1 MPPPAFCE
9 SRYSGLAGCGKTDL
23 GASKALG
30 AAVRSYLLPNYLSQR
45 LIDPLLPARPGFLK
59 VIENVPVNSQRDK
72 LLGIRDRRTLR
83 REFRGLRG
91 CCLERRL
98 SRIP

>member
-1 MPPPAFCE
+1 MEEIEALRNQS
-9 SRYSGLAGCGKTDL
+9 SRALA
-23 GASKALG
+23 AS
-30 AAVRSYLLPNYLSQR
+30 SLLPNYLSQR

-83 REFRGLRG
+83 REFCGLGG
-91 CCLERRL
+91 CRLERRL

>member
-9 SRYSGLAGCGKTDL
+9 SRDSGLAPRGKRLLTRQRD
-23 GASKALG
+23 LG
-30 AAVRSYLLPNYLSQR
+30 AAVRPYLLPDYVSQR
-45 LIDPLLPARPGFLK
+45 LIDPVLPARPGFLK

-72 LLGIRDRRTLR
+72 FLGIRDRRTLR
-83 REFRGLRG
+83 REFRGLGG
-91 CCLERRL
+91 CCLKRRL